1 MSYVGRTRFSQQTKD
16 DVHSNAELLQKDENG
31 NIVSPNGT
39 GKVITNDT
47 PVDIGHKPGFE
58 NRYETEF
65 SSKAGLTQ
73 KEHDALFSNPGTL
86 QLEPRDENQSHVF
99 ENHDHNDA
107 MQNVSAYAY
116 SQDSDIAANTY
127 INPSED
133 GNSGTISVVNAQ
145 TGEESTVCS
154 YELPGNGD
162 VNGADLS
169 GGNNLNACYSSSD
182 EISDDNADTDAMT
195 DSDDDADTM

>member
-16 DVHSNAELLQKDENG
+16 NVRSNAKFLQQDENG

-39 GKVITNDT
+39 GQIITKDT

-73 KEHDALFSNPGTL
+73 KEHDYLFSNPGTL

-107 MQNVSAYAY
+107 MQNVSAYAC

-127 INPSED
+127 INPSAD
-133 GNSGTISVVNAQ
+133 GNSGTISVVDAQ
-145 TGEESTVCS
+145 TDEESIICS

-162 VNGADLS
+162 VEGADLS
-169 GGNNLNACYSSSD
+169 GGNNLDSCYSSGD
-182 EISDDNADTDAMT
+182 EISDDNANADAMT

>member
-99 ENHDHNDA
+99 ENRDHNDA

>member
-16 DVHSNAELLQKDENG
+16 DVRSNAEFLQQDENG

-39 GKVITNDT
+39 GQIITNDT

-86 QLEPRDENQSHVF
+86 QLEPRDENQSHAF

-127 INPSED
+127 INPSAD
-133 GNSGTISVVNAQ
+133 GNSGTISVVDAQ
-145 TGEESTVCS
+145 TGEESIVCS

-162 VNGADLS
+162 VDGTDLS
-169 GGNNLNACYSSSD
+169 SGNTLDTCYTSSD
-182 EISDDNADTDAMT
+182 EVSDDNADTDVMS